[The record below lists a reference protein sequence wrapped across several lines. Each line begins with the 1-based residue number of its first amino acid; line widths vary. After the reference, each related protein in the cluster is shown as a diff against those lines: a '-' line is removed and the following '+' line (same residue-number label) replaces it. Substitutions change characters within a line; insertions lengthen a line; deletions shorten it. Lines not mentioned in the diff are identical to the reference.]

1 MAEPKKK
8 TATKKSSTK
17 KAAPKKSPSKKTTA
31 APKKTTAPKKVVA
44 APLTKTVTKPTTKKV
59 STKKTVKASA
69 ASFTKELIPESVS
82 TKKDTTDMS
91 IFATILAV
99 FVVALVVLGGYIYSR
114 QVRMADEPVPTSA
127 VSEPQKISISSSV
140 NLTPEVISV
149 LESLVTQIAIAP
161 EEVLLDVRKIEDVA
175 VAQSESAD
183 FFRDV
188 QSWDFVF
195 EFQSTSVLFR
205 PSTKQIITTG
215 ILPKEPS

>member
-1 MAEPKKK
+1 
-8 TATKKSSTK
+8 
-17 KAAPKKSPSKKTTA
+17 
-31 APKKTTAPKKVVA
+31 
-44 APLTKTVTKPTTKKV
+44 
-59 STKKTVKASA
+59 
-69 ASFTKELIPESVS
+69 
-82 TKKDTTDMS
+82 MS

-114 QVRMADEPVPTSA
+114 QVRMMEEVPADNSV

-140 NLTPEVISV
+140 TLTPEVMSV

-195 EFQSTSVLFR
+195 EFKSTSVLFR
-205 PSTKQIITTG
+205 PATKQIINTG
-215 ILPKEPS
+215 ILPKK

>member
-188 QSWDFVF
+188 QS
-195 EFQSTSVLFR
+195 
-205 PSTKQIITTG
+205 
-215 ILPKEPS
+215 